1 MASMS
6 RILLSCRALLE
17 RFWAS
22 FSFAGLVVAT
32 LFFAESLTPSLL
44 PRHFAVQGIL
54 SGFAL
59 AVGYAVGLLAVWL
72 WNYLELPRPRD
83 KVQRLFERITIVAVA
98 VVVVVYLWRETVWQ
112 NSIRRLME
120 MEPVEAVYP
129 VRVALIALAT
139 ALLIIVIVRSLRA
152 LWRYVDCRI
161 SKYIPRRVSYVAS
174 TLLVVIS
181 LFLITNKVI
190 ARLALNAADELFLR
204 LDQVVDEGI
213 ERPAD
218 GNASGSAASLIAW
231 DTIGRYGKH
240 FIAGGPTQQQVSQF
254 WGKDVMQPLRVYVG
268 LDTRETAEERAELAL
283 QELIRIRGFDRKL
296 LVVATP
302 TGTGWLDP
310 GAVDTLE
317 YLHAGDTAIV
327 SMQYS
332 YLPSWLTILVDPARS
347 RDSATLL
354 FDEIYAHWKTLPKDS
369 RPRLYVHGLS
379 LGALGSAASADLF
392 TVFEDPIQ
400 GGVWSGPPFPSAVWS
415 RISKYRNP
423 GTPMWLPK
431 FRDGSMLRFT
441 GRECTLQRQGERW
454 GPMRFVFIQHASDP
468 MTFFTPDLLYRRP
481 DWLQGERG
489 PDISP
494 YLSWIPIVT
503 FLQTGFDLPMATT
516 VPAGYGHNF
525 APSSYIDAWIEVT
538 QPEPWGAD
546 ETRRLKQVFSSP

>member
-1 MASMS
+1 MS
-6 RILLSCRALLE
+6 RIWLSLQALLE

-22 FSFAGLVVAT
+22 FSFVGLVIAT

-54 SGFAL
+54 SGFAI
-59 AVGYAVGLLAVWL
+59 AVGYGVGVFAVWL
-72 WNYLELPRPRD
+72 WDYLELPRPGD
-83 KVQRLFERITIVAVA
+83 KAQRLSKRITVVAVA
-98 VVVVVYLWRETVWQ
+98 IVVVIYLWRETVWQ

-120 MEPVEAVYP
+120 MEPVEGAYP

-139 ALLIIVIVRSLRA
+139 ALLIVVIVRSLRA
-152 LWRYVDCRI
+152 LWTYVDCRI

-174 TLLVVIS
+174 TLVILVG
-181 LFLITNKVI
+181 LFLITNNVI
-190 ARLALNAADELFLR
+190 ARLALNAADELFLQ
-204 LDQVVDEGI
+204 LDKIVDEGI
-213 ERPAD
+213 EQPTD
-218 GNASGSAASLIAW
+218 GNASGSDESLIAW

-240 FIAGGPTQQQVSQF
+240 FIAGGPTKQQIGEF
-254 WGKDVMQPLRVYVG
+254 WGKEVLQPLRVYVG
-268 LDTRETAEERAELAL
+268 LDTRETAEERARLAL
-283 QELIRIRGFDRKL
+283 QELIRVGGFDRKL

-317 YLHAGDTAIV
+317 YLHSGNTAIV

-347 RDSATLL
+347 RDSASLL

-392 TVFEDPIQ
+392 TIFEDPIQ

-415 RISKYRNP
+415 KVSRYRNSGSP
-423 GTPMWLPK
+423 LWLPK
-431 FRDGSMLRFT
+431 FRDGSMVRFT
-441 GRECTLQRQGERW
+441 GRECTLQQQGERW

-468 MTFFTPDLLYRRP
+468 MTFFTPDLLYWP
-481 DWLQGERG
+481 PEWLQGERG

-525 APSSYIDAWIEVT
+525 APSSYIDAWVEVT
-538 QPEPWGAD
+538 QPEPWSAD
-546 ETRRLKQVFSSP
+546 DTARLKQFFLSH

>member
-1 MASMS
+1 MS
-6 RILLSCRALLE
+6 RIWLSLQALLE

-22 FSFAGLVVAT
+22 FSFVGLVVAT

-54 SGFAL
+54 SGFAI
-59 AVGYAVGLLAVWL
+59 AAGYAVGVFAVWL
-72 WNYLELPRPRD
+72 WSYLELPLPGD
-83 KVQRLFERITIVAVA
+83 KVQRLSKRITVAAVA
-98 VVVVVYLWRETVWQ
+98 IVVVVYLWRETVWQ

-120 MEPVEAVYP
+120 MEPVEAAYP

-139 ALLIIVIVRSLRA
+139 ALLIVVIVRSLRA

-161 SKYIPRRVSYVAS
+161 SKYIPRRVSYVVS
-174 TLLVVIS
+174 TLLVLVG

-204 LDQVVDEGI
+204 LDKIVDEGI
-213 ERPAD
+213 KQPPE
-218 GNASGSAASLIAW
+218 GSASGSDESLIAW
-231 DTIGRYGKH
+231 DTIGRYGKN
-240 FIAGGPTQQQVSQF
+240 FVAGGPTKQQISEF

-268 LDTRETAEERAELAL
+268 LDTRETAEERAKLAL
-283 QELIRIRGFDRKL
+283 QELIRVGGFDRQL

-317 YLHAGDTAIV
+317 YLHAGNTAIV

-332 YLPSWLTILVDPARS
+332 YLPSWLTVLVDPARS
-347 RDSATLL
+347 RDSASLL

-392 TVFEDPIQ
+392 TIFEDPIQ

-415 RISKYRNP
+415 KISKYRNP
-423 GTPMWLPK
+423 GSPMWLPK

-441 GRECTLQRQGERW
+441 GRECTLPQQGQRW

-468 MTFFTPDLLYRRP
+468 MTFFTPELLYRRP
-481 DWLQGERG
+481 EWLAGERG
-489 PDISP
+489 PDVSP

-503 FLQTGFDLPMATT
+503 FLQTVFDLPMATT

-538 QPEPWGAD
+538 QPKPWGAD
-546 ETRRLKQVFSSP
+546 ETRRLKQLFSSR